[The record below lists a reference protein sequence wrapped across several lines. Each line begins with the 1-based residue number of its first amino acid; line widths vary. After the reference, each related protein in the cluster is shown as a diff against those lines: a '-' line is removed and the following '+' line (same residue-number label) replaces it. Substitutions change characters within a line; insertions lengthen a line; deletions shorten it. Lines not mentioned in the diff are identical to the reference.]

1 VRIIKSWGQCLD
13 PRLRGDD
20 GNSEEEAWVNE
31 LERLSTDPRVTVLR
45 AGMPDPVGRCVVY
58 WMQRA
63 QRARDNPALNVAID
77 AANALAQPLLV
88 FFRLSSKVMGANAR
102 HYRFMLEG
110 LCELP
115 DALARRNARLVLRCE
130 PDTADGFCNEVSASL
145 LVSDDD
151 PLRRPQE
158 GRRAVAARLRIPF
171 WLVDADVIVPSRLLR
186 KEQYAARTI
195 RPRIHALLPQFL
207 VPLPNRS
214 ARVAWPKRRAIVS
227 ERVDLSLLERL
238 PVDRSVPIVSSFH
251 GGASQARRVLQTFLS
266 KRLAQYAEDRNEP
279 AVDGTSQLSPY
290 LRFGQIGPHT
300 VVLAVRKA
308 DAPARD
314 RDAFL
319 EQLIVRREL
328 SVNFVRFNPGY
339 DRIANAESWAERTL
353 AAHARDARQHRYTF
367 AQFEH
372 AETHDPLW
380 NAAQQQMVISGWMH
394 NYLRMYWAKKILE
407 WSATPAEAY
416 ETAVILNDRYEL
428 DGREPNGYAGIAWAI
443 AGKHDRAWGPERP
456 IYGTVRYMSYAST
469 SRKFDSKG
477 YVARVNALVKG
488 RSA

>member
-1 VRIIKSWGQCLD
+1 MTI
-13 PRLRGDD
+13 
-20 GNSEEEAWVNE
+20 A
-31 LERLSTDPRVTVLR
+31 RLSEDPRVTVLR
-45 AGMPDPVGRCVVY
+45 AGTPDSGGRCVVY

-63 QRARDNPALNVAID
+63 QRAHDNPALNVAI
-77 AANALAQPLLV
+77 AAADALAQPVLV
-88 FFRLSSKVMGANAR
+88 FFRLTATVTRANAR
-102 HYRFMLEG
+102 HYQFMLEG
-110 LCELP
+110 LRELP
-115 DALARRNARLVLRCE
+115 DALAKRNVRFVLRCE
-130 PDTADGFCNEVSASL
+130 PETADGFCDEVGASL

-151 PLRRPQE
+151 PLRQPQE
-158 GRRAVAARLRIPF
+158 TRRAVAARLRIPF

-195 RPRIHALLPQFL
+195 RPRIRALLPQFL
-207 VPLPNRS
+207 VPLANRA
-214 ARVAWPKRRAIVS
+214 ARVPWPQRRSVAAEDVA
-227 ERVDLSLLERL
+227 LSLLDRL
-238 PVDRSVPIVSSFH
+238 RIDRSVKPVAFFH
-251 GGASQARRVLQTFLS
+251 GGEEAARRTLQTFVTT
-266 KRLAQYAEDRNEP
+266 RLAEYGELRNEP
-279 AVDGTSQLSPY
+279 SVDGTSQLSPY

-300 VVLAVRKA
+300 VALAVQKA
-308 DAPARD
+308 KAPARD
-314 RDAFL
+314 RDAYR

-328 SVNFVRFNPGY
+328 SVNFVRYNPRY

-353 AAHARDARQHRYTF
+353 AAHVRDTRQHRYTCE
-367 AQFEH
+367 QLEQ

-380 NAAQQQMVISGWMH
+380 NAAQQQMMVMGWMH

-416 ETAVILNDRYEL
+416 EAAVILNDRYEL

-477 YVARVNALVKG
+477 YIARIDALVAG
-488 RSA
+488 RSREA

>member
-1 VRIIKSWGQCLD
+1 MTAFEQLTS
-13 PRLRGDD
+13 
-20 GNSEEEAWVNE
+20 
-31 LERLSTDPRVTVLR
+31 DPRVTALR
-45 AGMPDPVGRCVVY
+45 AGVPDAAGRCVVY

-63 QRARDNPALNVAID
+63 QRAADNPALNVAID
-77 AANALAQPLLV
+77 AANALEQPLLV
-88 FFRLSSKVMGANAR
+88 FFRLTSRVARANAR
-102 HYRFMLEG
+102 HYQFMLEG

-115 DALARRNARLVLRCE
+115 DALERRNARFVLRCDPE
-130 PDTADGFCNEVSASL
+130 TADGFCSEVGASL

-151 PLRRPQE
+151 PLRQPQE
-158 GRRAVAARLRIPF
+158 GRQAVAARLRIPF

-214 ARVAWPKRRAIVS
+214 ASATWPKRRALAG
-227 ERVDLSLLERL
+227 ERVDLSLLDRL
-238 PVDRSVPIVSSFH
+238 PIDRSVPIVSSFH
-251 GGASQARRVLQTFLS
+251 GGASQARRALQTFVS
-266 KRLAQYAEDRNEP
+266 KRLAHYAEERNEP
-279 AVDGTSQLSPY
+279 ANDGTSQLSPY

-300 VVLAVRKA
+300 VALAVQKA
-308 DAPARD
+308 EAPARD

-328 SVNFVRFNPGY
+328 SVNFVRYNPGY
-339 DRIANAESWAERTL
+339 DRIVNAEPWAERTL
-353 AAHARDARQHRYTF
+353 TAHARDARPHRYTF
-367 AQFEH
+367 AQLEQ
-372 AETHDPLW
+372 AATHDPLW
-380 NAAQQQMVISGWMH
+380 NAAQQQMVVTGWMH

-407 WSATPAEAY
+407 WSTTPAEAY
-416 ETAVILNDRYEL
+416 ETAVVLNDRYEL

-477 YVARVNALVKG
+477 YIARVNALMKG
-488 RSA
+488 RE